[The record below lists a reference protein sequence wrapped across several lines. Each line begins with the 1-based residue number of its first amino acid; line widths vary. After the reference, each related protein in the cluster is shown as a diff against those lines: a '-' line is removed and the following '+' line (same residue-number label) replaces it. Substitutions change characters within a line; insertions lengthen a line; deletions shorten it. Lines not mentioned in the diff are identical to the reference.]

1 MSSANS
7 NTAELGARMTMSEVG
22 KQKAA
27 ESDIH
32 DFLRE
37 AKEDDQLGDRKLR
50 GALHNR
56 TITRPRL
63 TIT

>member
-37 AKEDDQLGDRKLR
+37 HPIQVLKPQMATQAKVYYAGLDGSVR
-50 GALHNR
+50 
-56 TITRPRL
+56 
-63 TIT
+63 